1 MSSLQCTGPPPQGIG
16 GPRGLCQP
24 VGMATP
30 THYNGLTAAILRGMQ
45 QPASMATPTHFN
57 GLTAAILMGMQQPV
71 HRWLLVQLESKL
83 KVKLIQQDCQAEL
96 FFLF

>member
-1 MSSLQCTGPPPQGIG
+1 
-16 GPRGLCQP
+16 
-24 VGMATP
+24 
-30 THYNGLTAAILRGMQ
+30 MQ

-57 GLTAAILMGMQQPV
+57 GLTAAILRGMQQPV